1 MSKEIKDG
9 FDKQGRVE
17 LKQVLGSR
25 LSGIYERERI
35 KSKNIQGGK
44 ELTLAEV
51 AERCLCSQRTVER
64 MVSCIGPLPSVYNLC
79 MFYEALDVSPDEQ
92 IDIQK
97 EIIRFV
103 KTYVERE

>member
-9 FDKQGRVE
+9 FDKQGRVD

-25 LSGIYERERI
+25 LSGIYERERA

-64 MVSCIGPLPSVYNLC
+64 MVSCVGPLPNIYNLC
-79 MFYEALDVSPDEQ
+79 MFYEALNVSPEEQ
-92 IDIQK
+92 MDIQQD
-97 EIIRFV
+97 ITRFV
-103 KTYVERE
+103 RTYVEGE